1 MFESITSSTAFSGF
15 LVGCTAERIVSPAP
29 LSLLELVGISAP
41 ILAKL
46 SQTVKLSHQK
56 IVASGRHQGL
66 SIQESTSA
74 IPGRAVEAETPRIRQ
89 EPEKSKTI
97 HCRSSRFH
105 FLVLS
110 FYGFWSVSDFTIRIL
125 SLRKKVSDQSFTAS
139 FEICSRNVPPDGEN
153 F

>member
-1 MFESITSSTAFSGF
+1 MARAPHKPWF
-15 LVGCTAERIVSPAP
+15 LNRLQAQQLSPDFWIGCSAERIVSPAP
-29 LSLLELVGISAP
+29 LSLSGTCRILAP

-105 FLVLS
+105 FW
-110 FYGFWSVSDFTIRIL
+110 F
-125 SLRKKVSDQSFTAS
+125 
-139 FEICSRNVPPDGEN
+139 
-153 F
+153 

>member
-74 IPGRAVEAETPRIRQ
+74 IPDALLKQKRQ
-89 EPEKSKTI
+89 GSDRNPKNPKPSTADRVDSI
-97 HCRSSRFH
+97 
-105 FLVLS
+105 
-110 FYGFWSVSDFTIRIL
+110 FWF
-125 SLRKKVSDQSFTAS
+125 
-139 FEICSRNVPPDGEN
+139 
-153 F
+153 